1 MIDAVELLTV
11 PFVDEG
17 HIGLLVKN
25 VEKSLEGTP
34 EVKAGCKVFSAKMKK
49 VYYQKKKKKGVP
61 EDFKPIKDIML
72 STPRSPA
79 RGSSGDKRKGDGDN
93 IGGEDAC
100 KNGNTFG
107 QKHPIGTWHHC

>member
-1 MIDAVELLTV
+1 MIDAVEFLTV

-34 EVKAGCKVFSAKMKK
+34 EVKAGCKVFSAKMEK
-49 VYYQKKKKKGVP
+49 VYCQKKKKKKTKGVP

-93 IGGEDAC
+93 IGG
-100 KNGNTFG
+100 
-107 QKHPIGTWHHC
+107 